1 MVGTLPLTA
10 QVGDIY
16 GAFEAGR
23 DRVIRR
29 VRDQEASA
37 LQQARLGMDEQ
48 RLGLEQ
54 QTLDLQRQQF
64 GHQKDLLTQAR
75 MEKNTE
81 IAKKG
86 VASMLAVKNPADRE
100 AEWQRVLENDVKPN
114 SPEMYEKLKNMSAE
128 QAWPGI
134 VRLGVQTGLIKPG
147 DLDKPA
153 EAPESR
159 TVLRGG
165 RKDTEQWNPKTG
177 AWELVG
183 SGPAF
188 APKSGEDSLT
198 DEQIEARAAA
208 RARGAARGAAEGG
221 KPPPITLKPIMKN
234 GVPVWVRPEDA
245 VNQPVG
251 VQGKNELSILYNDD
265 GSIRE
270 IRQGPPRPGDEGAA
284 PPEKSTRGKLQD
296 ELRTLE
302 GSVDRVLAIDRLF
315 DPEFLTYGGRAS
327 QMWLSMRDKIG
338 PNSALNIAGLGELT
352 PDQRKYLDQRR
363 QFSQNVDRDFNE
375 YRRYVTG
382 AAAAVQELEKLKD
395 AAVNMDL
402 SPTEFSAAMTAYK
415 AELLR
420 SIRIAR
426 RLLREGYKVG
436 DPKYNKVFNQ
446 LWTSRT
452 QAVTEADADARWREL
467 MDSGLSEE
475 AAAKRM
481 HEEGYR

>member
-188 APKSGEDSLT
+188 AP
-198 DEQIEARAAA
+198 
-208 RARGAARGAAEGG
+208 
-221 KPPPITLKPIMKN
+221 PPITLKPIMKN

-251 VQGKNELSILYNDD
+251 AQGKNELRILYNDD